1 MSRLTLWIDGEEREA
16 AFAARRK
23 TREAYQ
29 QVVRRQRDPVLVTTS
44 GPDRVLMQC
53 FPVPPG
59 GEMKVRLGITS
70 PMLLNGREKAT
81 LPLPCF
87 LERNF
92 SIPENV
98 RHSVWV
104 ESRSPLGASSRDL
117 VEAHPE
123 DGLYA
128 IRGMMSDSEIS
139 SGQAAVHA
147 SKPPDALIAW
157 TPDPVRGD
165 THVVRQVIEEARVTR
180 PSVVVFVIDGSGGM
194 ADSVP
199 AIAESLAG
207 LPEGTEF
214 GVLVAS
220 DTVVELVIPAEEES
234 GEACRQTGERLR
246 ALEYPGGQDNVAARA
261 RAWDVAAQQAGH
273 TRRSCGISRVAGSVG
288 R

>member
-59 GEMKVRLGITS
+59 GEMKMRLGITS

-104 ESRSPLGASSRDL
+104 ESRSP
-117 VEAHPE
+117 P
-123 DGLYA
+123 
-128 IRGMMSDSEIS
+128 RG
-139 SGQAAVHA
+139 
-147 SKPPDALIAW
+147 
-157 TPDPVRGD
+157 
-165 THVVRQVIEEARVTR
+165 IE
-180 PSVVVFVIDGSGGM
+180 
-194 ADSVP
+194 
-199 AIAESLAG
+199 
-207 LPEGTEF
+207 
-214 GVLVAS
+214 
-220 DTVVELVIPAEEES
+220 
-234 GEACRQTGERLR
+234 
-246 ALEYPGGQDNVAARA
+246 
-261 RAWDVAAQQAGH
+261 
-273 TRRSCGISRVAGSVG
+273 
-288 R
+288 